1 MDRHDFC
8 GGATKWGHHC
18 LPDAV
23 GRNVCAGRYRT
34 AGVDDNAEARRPRIV
49 DCPCLELVLGE
60 LTTAA
65 ESDGQ
70 KRTEEDVA
78 EPEED
83 SPEAR
88 CRLAST
94 HARDRPQQRPQ
105 RSMTYR

>member
-34 AGVDDNAEARRPRIV
+34 AGVDDDAEARLGRIV
-49 DCPCLELVLGE
+49 DCPCLELILE

-65 ESDGQ
+65 ESAGQ

-78 EPEED
+78 EQEED

-88 CRLAST
+88 CRLASA
-94 HARDRPQQRPQ
+94 HARDRPQQRPR